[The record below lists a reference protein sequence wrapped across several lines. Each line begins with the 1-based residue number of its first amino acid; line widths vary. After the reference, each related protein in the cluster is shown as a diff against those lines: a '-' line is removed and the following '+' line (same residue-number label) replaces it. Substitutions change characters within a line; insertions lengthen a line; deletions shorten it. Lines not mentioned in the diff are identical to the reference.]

1 MNTTRYLHQ
10 KKEYNKCQFIEA
22 HYIFKQLTQAFCSL
36 YGIRGH
42 YAPIHT
48 GTSTFT
54 KVRSDDSRGGKFMFP
69 T

>member
-10 KKEYNKCQFIEA
+10 KKEYNKCQIIEA
-22 HYIFKQLTQAFCSL
+22 HYILNSL
-36 YGIRGH
+36 HKPSVVFMVLGTF
-42 YAPIHT
+42 IHT